1 MVLDCTVCSAAI
13 EEGDPSTLIER
24 DGESHRVCCLTCAEA
39 FADLPSAM
47 LSGGATGRTGG
58 QARQPSAVPGRRRSR
73 SG

>member
-1 MVLDCTVCSAAI
+1 MLDCTVCSAAI

-39 FADLPSAM
+39 FADLPDEE
-47 LSGGATGRTGG
+47 LSGTKGRAGSP
-58 QARQPSAVPGRRRSR
+58 AHRAAVVSDRRRSR